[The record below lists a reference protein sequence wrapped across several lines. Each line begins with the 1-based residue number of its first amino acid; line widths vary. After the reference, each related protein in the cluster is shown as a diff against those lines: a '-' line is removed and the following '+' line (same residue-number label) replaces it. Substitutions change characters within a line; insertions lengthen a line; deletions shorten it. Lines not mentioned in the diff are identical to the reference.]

1 MAQQSGSGASSSSG
15 SQPDG
20 SEATHYWQQLL
31 DSTQEWSKGYFGLPG
46 WVLMIILVVLLV
58 LLFDLVCAFLLGRLE
73 RRLNKS
79 PRRWDDALVHALR
92 GPLRLWLWLGGLC
105 SILTLGAQG
114 LGISGITFYA
124 SLIFGLSTL
133 AIIFWVEV
141 RLMQRLEQRLVFPPA
156 HSKAKPVD
164 QTSASAITKIT
175 GALTLIL
182 VLLMALQMLGV
193 SVSSLLAVGGAGGI
207 LIGFAARDVMA
218 NFFGG
223 MVVHLDK
230 PFQVGHWIRSPD
242 REIEGMVE
250 DIGWRLT
257 RIRTF
262 SGPPI
267 YVPNAVFSRI
277 IVETPSR
284 MHVRLLWETIG
295 IRYQDADKVEAITGD
310 IAEMLEKNE
319 DVENDEFITVSV
331 SGYGEYSI
339 NIMVYALTKV
349 VDWQQY
355 NIAKQNIL
363 LSVCDIVYD
372 HGAELAIPASRIHVP
387 DEIRLG
393 RPSSQTHDD
402 ATNTEEPDTDASREV
417 SCDDEG
423 SAGTRTTR
431 RDDRELESQENN
443 RQDGELSN
451 SRPRRLNNE
460 KRRNSDRKRQGPFD
474 NDADSES
481 DGDA

>member
-1 MAQQSGSGASSSSG
+1 MAQQSGSGGSSSG
-15 SQPDG
+15 GSQSSG

-31 DSTQEWSKGYFGLPG
+31 ENTREWATGYFGLPG
-46 WVLMIILVVLLV
+46 WVLTIILVVLLV
-58 LLFDLVCAFLLGRLE
+58 LLFDLICAFLLGRLE

-105 SILTLGAQG
+105 AILTLGAQG
-114 LGISGITFYA
+114 FDIAGITFYA

-156 HSKAKPVD
+156 HSSAKPVD
-164 QTSASAITKIT
+164 QTSASAITKIV
-175 GALTLIL
+175 GALTLIV
-182 VLLMALQMLGV
+182 VLLLGLQMLGV

-242 REIEGMVE
+242 REIEGVVE

-262 SGPPI
+262 AGPPI
-267 YVPNAVFSRI
+267 YVPNAAFSRI
-277 IVETPSR
+277 TIETPSR
-284 MHVRLLWETIG
+284 MQARLLWENVG
-295 IRYQDADKVEAITGD
+295 IRYQDAGAIESITTD
-310 IAEMLEKNE
+310 IREML
-319 DVENDEFITVSV
+319 DQDDEINSDELITVTFNQ
-331 SGYGEYSI
+331 YGDYSLNLMI
-339 NIMVYALTKV
+339 YALSSVT
-349 VDWQQY
+349 DWQRY
-355 NIAKQNIL
+355 NETRQRIL
-363 LSVCDIVYD
+363 LSVRDIIEH
-372 HGAELAIPASRIHVP
+372 HGAELALPASRIYVP
-387 DEIRLG
+387 DEVRFSNG
-393 RPSSQTHDD
+393 AKQDD
-402 ATNTEEPDTDASREV
+402 LESEGESRQDSDPQNSRSASRSRAREK
-417 SCDDEG
+417 DKG
-423 SAGTRTTR
+423 QSA
-431 RDDRELESQENN
+431 
-443 RQDGELSN
+443 
-451 SRPRRLNNE
+451 
-460 KRRNSDRKRQGPFD
+460 PFD
-474 NDADSES
+474 TEQNSES